1 METQKHSD
9 YFHLTI
15 NISPELR
22 QRLQE
27 IAAQDNLSI
36 REYIET
42 LLEQIVLHEARISS
56 PERRPMSREAFE
68 GLLQLREQFKR
79 NHPGLVL
86 DDSTEIIRQ
95 MREERSQYLADL

>member
-1 METQKHSD
+1 MDSQKQSD
-9 YFHLTI
+9 YSHLTI

-27 IAAQDNLSI
+27 IAAQGNLSI

-42 LLEQIVLHEARISS
+42 LLEQIVLHEARISN
-56 PERRPMSREAFE
+56 PQRRPMSREAFE
-68 GLLQLREQFKR
+68 GLIQLREQFQR
-79 NHPGLVL
+79 NHPGQIL
-86 DDSTEIIRQ
+86 DDSTEIVRQ